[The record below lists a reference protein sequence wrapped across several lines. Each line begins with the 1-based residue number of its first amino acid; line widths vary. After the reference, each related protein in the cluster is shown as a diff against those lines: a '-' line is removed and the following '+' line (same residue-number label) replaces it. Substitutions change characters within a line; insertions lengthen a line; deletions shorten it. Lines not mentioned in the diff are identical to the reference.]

1 MEGVTLD
8 GNKFTVAKDV
18 NSTEVIVIAS
28 YGNFTQ
34 ELSIPVVEKQ
44 YQVTINMYSQD
55 LEMKPGVSDI
65 YILRM
70 AGITIRP
77 LF

>member
-1 MEGVTLD
+1 MTDNMLS
-8 GNKFTVAKDV
+8 VAKDT
-18 NSTEVIVIAS
+18 SLTEVTVIVS
-28 YGNFTQ
+28 HGNFEQ
-34 ELSIPVVEKQ
+34 EMTIPVVEKQ

-70 AGITIRP
+70 VGVTIR
-77 LF
+77 LLL